1 MPHKHER
8 YELVYFFNG
17 ECNVNIEREAHL
29 FTAGHY
35 YFIKPN
41 ILHDEYYCTTG
52 ESLVFW
58 FEIEGDFDIPSYI
71 IQTDETLN
79 LYNFAERIRR
89 EIEIKSFGYNMIVNS
104 LLLEIITLLGRQ
116 YNLKTHNTN
125 FLIENIVNYVN
136 EYFMTPLKISEL
148 AATCNYSTDHFR
160 RLFEKI
166 TGKKP
171 KDYILDKR
179 INLAKKLLAEKKMT
193 IADITEACGFE
204 YYSQFCAVF
213 KKKIGK
219 SPAEYRA
226 LSTPSKP
233 KE

>member
-1 MPHKHER
+1 MRFSKLGA
-8 YELVYFFNG
+8 YDSASLS
-17 ECNVNIEREAHL
+17 IA
-29 FTAGHY
+29 Y

-125 FLIENIVNYVN
+125 FLIENNFKVKDGQTNVIAPSLFVFILKKFLFSVNASMDFN
-136 EYFMTPLKISEL
+136 TKPEKF
-148 AATCNYSTDHFR
+148 YSH
-160 RLFEKI
+160 
-166 TGKKP
+166 G
-171 KDYILDKR
+171 Y
-179 INLAKKLLAEKKMT
+179 
-193 IADITEACGFE
+193 
-204 YYSQFCAVF
+204 
-213 KKKIGK
+213 
-219 SPAEYRA
+219 
-226 LSTPSKP
+226 
-233 KE
+233 